1 MQGGDMKFIAV
12 YLVGLIASIILI
24 FAMVIFNFPIFKIYV
39 YWFLMYCLIGI
50 VSVLW
55 HIIKMLWEE

>member
-1 MQGGDMKFIAV
+1 MKFIAV
-12 YLVGLIASIILI
+12 YLVGLIANIILI

-39 YWFLMYCLIGI
+39 YWFLMYYLIGI